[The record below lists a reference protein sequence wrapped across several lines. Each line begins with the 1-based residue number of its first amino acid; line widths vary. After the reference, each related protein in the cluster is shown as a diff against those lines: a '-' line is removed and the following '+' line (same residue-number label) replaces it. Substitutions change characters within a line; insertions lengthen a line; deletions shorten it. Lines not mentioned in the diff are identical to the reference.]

1 MFDFFLLI
9 CYLVSRKCRLF
20 QPKIGYFKSTFS
32 RLLHFVDCFEV
43 VWHGQLSAVLVHE
56 FASLA
61 GSLLSH
67 SLKSTLFGML
77 LIFARIVIPTESHTS
92 ILIFDRIALFGSLE
106 GQGWFAKTFSTL
118 LSRPKLLIHRN
129 RIPLTLTHSRAQ
141 LPRRKFYFSVS
152 IGDLLFLLI
161 VLKISLLFLRHLGHM
176 WQRLFFENLLPI
188 NL

>member
-9 CYLVSRKCRLF
+9 CYLVSCKCRLF
-20 QPKIGYFKSTFS
+20 QPKIGYFEPTFS

-43 VWHGQLSAVLVHE
+43 VWNGQLIAVLVHE

-61 GSLLSH
+61 GSLLGYR
-67 SLKSTLFGML
+67 LKSALVRMM

-92 ILIFDRIALFGSLE
+92 ILIFNCVALFGSLE

-118 LSRPKLLIHRN
+118 LSRPKLLIHCN
-129 RIPLTLTHSRAQ
+129 RIPLTLTHCRAQ
-141 LPRRKFYFSVS
+141 LSRRKFHFSISIS

-176 WQRLFFENLLPI
+176 W
-188 NL
+188 